1 MVGTAHLIFELHGV
15 AYAAAASR
23 IREVFYLP
31 ELMPMA
37 EAPPEIAGVLN
48 LRGEILPVLDLDL
61 RFGRRPPPYRLT
73 DSVVVFQGPSG
84 PFGVIV
90 NGVREVRDISPE
102 DMIEPPSYGQRDA
115 ERAGLR
121 VIVALAR
128 CDREMV
134 ALLDPDL
141 LIRLGE
147 GALPLKLEGHGNGPL
162 EGGDGAIAAG
172 NTAAAALGPA
182 PITTDWIFCPEASD
196 ADRDVFRRRAE
207 HLRQRPTIAERT
219 DEVAIAA
226 ITLASEAYALPLDQ
240 VREFIE
246 IRKIAPMPCC
256 PSHILGNTNLRGD
269 IVPVVD
275 VRSFLDLPP
284 VTTTRQAVIVEAEG
298 ILAAIAV
305 DGVLDIYN
313 LDMATVAPVPTALQG
328 GDRDYLHGV
337 VRHGDRVIGLLHLG
351 KLFTQEGFVINETP
365 P

>member
-1 MVGTAHLIFELHGV
+1 MVGTAYLIFELHGV

-31 ELMPMA
+31 ELLPMA

-48 LRGEILPVLDLDL
+48 LRGEILPVLDLDR

-73 DSVVVFQGPSG
+73 DSVVVLQGPAG
-84 PFGVIV
+84 PFGAIV
-90 NGVREVRDISPE
+90 NGVREVREITPE
-102 DMIEPPSYGQRDA
+102 DIIETPTYGQRTA
-115 ERAGLR
+115 ERGGAR
-121 VIVALAR
+121 VIMALAR

-141 LIRLGE
+141 LITLGE
-147 GALPLKLEGHGNGPL
+147 GDLAPLLELPGNGPGNGNGPL
-162 EGGDGAIAAG
+162 EPPPEAIA
-172 NTAAAALGPA
+172 P
-182 PITTDWIFCPEASD
+182 PSSDWIFCPDATD
-196 ADRDVFRRRAE
+196 ADREVFRRRAE
-207 HLRQRPTIAERT
+207 HLRQRTLLTERT
-219 DEVAIAA
+219 DEVAVAA
-226 ITLASEAYALPLDQ
+226 ITLGNEAYALPLDQ

-246 IRKIAPMPCC
+246 VRKIAPMPCC
-256 PSHILGNTNLRGD
+256 PPHILGNTNLRGD

-284 VTTTRQAVIVEAEG
+284 VKNTRQAAIVEAEG
-298 ILAAIAV
+298 IVAAIAV

-337 VRHGDRVIGLLHLG
+337 VRHGDRVIGLLHLS
-351 KLFTQEGFVINETP
+351 KLFSQEGFVINETLT
-365 P
+365 